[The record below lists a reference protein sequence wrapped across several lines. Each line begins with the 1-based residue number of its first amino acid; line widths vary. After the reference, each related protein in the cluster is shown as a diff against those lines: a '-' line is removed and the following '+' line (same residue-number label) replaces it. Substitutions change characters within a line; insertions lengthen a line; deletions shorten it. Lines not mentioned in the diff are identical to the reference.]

1 MFQLVVPMKS
11 LIGKRCLT
19 AQERIDVLDARDR
32 LLREGESNIVYSMS
46 NDMVMLNR
54 IRYFF
59 PYDIGAYQ
67 SAIH

>member
-1 MFQLVVPMKS
+1 MKS

-32 LLREGESNIVYSMS
+32 LLREGESNIVHSMS

-67 SAIH
+67 IAIH